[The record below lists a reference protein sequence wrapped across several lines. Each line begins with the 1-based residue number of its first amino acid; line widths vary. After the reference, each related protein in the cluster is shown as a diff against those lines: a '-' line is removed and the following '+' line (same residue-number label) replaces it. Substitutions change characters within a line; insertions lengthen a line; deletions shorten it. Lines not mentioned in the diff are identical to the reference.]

1 MVQLE
6 NGLYASFYRYTLSIF
21 STNLINNRL
30 YSNINEYI
38 KYNTQFY
45 DFNLHFF
52 RSLFICHFS
61 TCLLAT
67 LLFLLKIAYFYVR
80 NHHQTKVMVLDLK
93 TNYLNHTKKMS
104 PKNKIEKNK
113 EKKVLFN
120 RSVKNDHAYLSTTYY
135 YY

>member
-1 MVQLE
+1 ME
-6 NGLYASFYRYTLSIF
+6 
-21 STNLINNRL
+21 
-30 YSNINEYI
+30 
-38 KYNTQFY
+38 
-45 DFNLHFF
+45 
-52 RSLFICHFS
+52 
-61 TCLLAT
+61 
-67 LLFLLKIAYFYVR
+67 
-80 NHHQTKVMVLDLK
+80 LDLK